1 MAMRI
6 TSKMMQ
12 NTSLRNLN
20 INKSLQEKLTNQM
33 STGKKIT
40 RPSDDPVIAIR
51 SLKLNSSLDKIDQY
65 YEKNASDAESWLEL
79 TQSALSTVNEILTND
94 IRKNIMSAKSSY
106 RTVEDREAVI
116 THLRKAMEEIYSTG
130 NADSG
135 GRSIFTG
142 YRTDMPLTLT
152 AAKTEHNRITEQFT
166 NDTIDKMTF
175 VYAGDINTINEGNFK
190 DVADI
195 DKERIS
201 SNEIWRKRLAYG
213 DLDLKQAKNPD
224 GTPMVDANGK
234 PVYESNIDIGYMSD
248 TVYDN
253 GEVKLSTTSMTAYVK
268 IGTDKV
274 PNEAVFTVT
283 DAAGQTINV
292 TVPRGMDTENNTGA
306 AGIIIKVAGGNTL
319 TTMPANMN
327 IKLSF
332 SEDGTIRF
340 ENNSTT
346 LNPKEAATIGSTVTK
361 NANGTSTV
369 EFDKKFETSFK
380 IESKNIYESGSNDAY
395 MSVVPV
401 KDADGNVTEDNG
413 NVISYIAETGEILF
427 GNTIAERFKHLPSD
441 TELRVTYD
449 KSDWKKGDLD
459 PVHYFYTEREG
470 KTASGK
476 EKTLVFNENFLDDPS
491 KNGRQIIEYDV
502 GNNQSL
508 QVNTT
513 ADEAFTHALGRDVE
527 EVISM
532 LEEYGSYQTSLAEV
546 EKLIKSEKYNGTD
559 DELKL
564 TRQKEALEQAMTR
577 VLDKINKRCDEL
589 VDDCDG
595 YFAKTQ
601 LAETDCG
608 SRLARLHMV
617 QNRLEMQQTN
627 FGELVSQN
635 EDADYTDLVIQLKSI
650 EMTYQAAL
658 SSISYT
664 MQTSLLDFIR

>member
-1 MAMRI
+1 MRI

-20 INKSLQEKLTNQM
+20 INKSLHEKLMNQS

-65 YEKNASDAESWLEL
+65 YEKNASDAESWLKL
-79 TQSALSTVNEILTND
+79 TDSALSTVNDILTND
-94 IRKNIMSAKSSY
+94 IRYNIMKAKSSY
-106 RTVEDREAVI
+106 TTVKDREAVI
-116 THLRKAMEEIYSTG
+116 THLRKAMEEICSTG

-152 AAKTEHNRITEQFT
+152 EAKKEYNRITEQFA

-175 VYAGDINTINEGNFK
+175 VYAGDIGTINEGNFK
-190 DVADI
+190 DVDDI
-195 DKERIS
+195 LTKEIT
-201 SNEIWRKRLAYG
+201 SNEIYRKRLAYG
-213 DLDLKQAKNPD
+213 DTDLNLKQK
-224 GTPMVDANGK
+224 VDANGD
-234 PVYESNIDIGYMSD
+234 PIFDADGNPEYEDISTLDIGYMSD
-248 TVYDN
+248 AKFDGTGVRM
-253 GEVKLSTTSMTAYVK
+253 STTSVSAYVSIDTSK
-268 IGTDKV
+268 I
-274 PNEAVFTVT
+274 PNEAVFKVT
-283 DAAGQTINV
+283 DSSTNTTVDFRIKKGQSAPIDDNGQPVTLTGNLANV
-292 TVPRGMDTENNTGA
+292 T
-306 AGIIIKVAGGNTL
+306 
-319 TTMPANMN
+319 
-327 IKLSF
+327 F
-332 SEDGTIRF
+332 SYGDDGTIKM
-340 ENNSTT
+340 ENK
-346 LNPKEAATIGSTVTK
+346 NPDLAPPETASIGSSVITG
-361 NANGTSTV
+361 ANGKKVVT
-369 EFDKKFETSFK
+369 FDKKFETSFTIDK
-380 IESKNIYESGSNDAY
+380 EHVFASGSNDAY
-395 MSVVPV
+395 MSVVGE
-401 KDADGNVTEDNG
+401 KND
-413 NVISYIAETGEILF
+413 NVISYIAETGELLF
-427 GNTIAERFKHLPSD
+427 GNAIAERFKHLPSD
-441 TELRVTYD
+441 TELRVSYE

-476 EKTLVFNENFLDDPS
+476 EKTLVFNEGFLDDPS

-513 ADEAFTHALGRDVE
+513 ADEAFSHALGRDVE

-532 LEEYGSYQTSLAEV
+532 LEEYGTYQNSLQEV
-546 EKLIKSEKYNGTD
+546 EKLINSEQYNGT
-559 DELKL
+559 EYEQKL
-564 TRQKEALEQAMTR
+564 TRQKEALEEAMTR

-589 VDDCDG
+589 VKDCDG
-595 YFAKTQ
+595 FFAKTQ

-608 SRLARLHMV
+608 ARLSRLEMV
-617 QNRLEMQQTN
+617 QSRLEMQQTN
-627 FGELVSQN
+627 FGELVSDN
-635 EDADYTDLVIQLKSI
+635 EDVDYTDLVIQLKSI

>member
-20 INKSLQEKLTNQM
+20 INKALQEKLTNQM

-79 TQSALSTVNEILTND
+79 TDSALSTVNSILTND
-94 IRKNIMSAKSSY
+94 IRNNIIAAKSSY
-106 RTVEDREAVI
+106 TTVKDREAVI

-152 AAKTEHNRITEQFT
+152 SPKTEYNRITEQFT

-175 VYAGDINTINEGNFK
+175 VYAGDIGTINEGNFK
-190 DVADI
+190 DVNVEEDF
-195 DKERIS
+195 KIS
-201 SNEIWRKRLAYG
+201 SNEIYRKRLAYG
-213 DLDLKQAKNPD
+213 DTDLNLKQATDPVTGEPAVDQD
-224 GTPMVDANGK
+224 GN
-234 PVYESNIDIGYMSD
+234 PVYESSTIDIGYMSD
-248 TVYDN
+248 AKVYGN
-253 GEVKLSTTSMTAYVK
+253 EVKISTTSVSAYVS
-268 IGTDKV
+268 INTDEI
-274 PNEAVFTVT
+274 PNEAVFRVTVT
-283 DAAGQTINV
+283 
-292 TVPRGMDTENNTGA
+292 E
-306 AGIIIKVAGGNTL
+306 AGGPTDYIVTIPKGKDSTMAPGDPSITITEADGTTPATWPAGL
-319 TTMPANMN
+319 T
-327 IKLSF
+327 F
-332 SEDGTIRF
+332 SYGDDGTIKMANDNL
-340 ENNSTT
+340 E
-346 LNPKEAATIGSTVTK
+346 PKETATIGSSVTK
-361 NANGTSTV
+361 DAKCKSVV
-369 EFDKKFETSFK
+369 EFDKKFETSFT
-380 IESKNIYESGSNDAY
+380 IEKDHVFASGSNDAY
-395 MSVVPV
+395 MSVVGD
-401 KDADGNVTEDNG
+401 KNENT
-413 NVISYIAETGEILF
+413 ISFIAETGEILF
-427 GNTIAERFKHLPSD
+427 GNAIAERFKHLPSD
-441 TELRVTYD
+441 TELRVSYD

-476 EKTLVFNENFLDDPS
+476 EKTLVFNEQFLDDPS

-513 ADEAFTHALGRDVE
+513 ADEAFSHALGRDVE

-532 LEEYGSYQTSLAEV
+532 LEEYGTYQTSLQEV
-546 EKLIKSEKYNGTD
+546 EKLINSEQYNGT
-559 DELKL
+559 EYEQQL
-564 TRQKEALEQAMTR
+564 TRQKEALEEAMTR
-577 VLDKINKRCDEL
+577 VLDKINKRCDAL

-595 YFAKTQ
+595 FFAKTQ

-608 SRLARLHMV
+608 ARLARLKLT

-627 FGELVSQN
+627 FGELVSEN

>member
-1 MAMRI
+1 MRI

-20 INKSLQEKLTNQM
+20 INKALQEKLTNQM

-79 TQSALSTVNEILTND
+79 TESALSTVNSILTND
-94 IRKNIMSAKSSY
+94 IRSNIIKAKSSY
-106 RTVEDREAVI
+106 TTVKDREAVI
-116 THLRKAMEEIYSTG
+116 THLRKAMEEICSTG

-152 AAKTEHNRITEQFT
+152 EAKKEYNRITEQFT

-175 VYAGDINTINEGNFK
+175 VYAGDIGTINEGNFK
-190 DVADI
+190 DVDDI
-195 DKERIS
+195 LTKEIT
-201 SNEIWRKRLAYG
+201 SNEIYRKRLAYG
-213 DLDLKQAKNPD
+213 DTDLNLKQK
-224 GTPMVDANGK
+224 VDANGD
-234 PVYESNIDIGYMSD
+234 PIFDADGNPEYEDISTLDIGYMSD
-248 TVYDN
+248 AKFDGTGVRM
-253 GEVKLSTTSMTAYVK
+253 STTSVSAYVSIDTSK
-268 IGTDKV
+268 I
-274 PNEAVFTVT
+274 PNEAVLTVT
-283 DAAGQTINV
+283 VADDTQSPYTVRVPKGKDSTDANATI
-292 TVPRGMDTENNTGA
+292 TTGNPA
-306 AGIIIKVAGGNTL
+306 TATTL
-319 TTMPANMN
+319 PTGLTC
-327 IKLSF
+327 SYGD
-332 SEDGTIRF
+332 DGTIKI
-340 ENNSTT
+340 ENKRPGVAPPETAS
-346 LNPKEAATIGSTVTK
+346 IGSNVTTDAK
-361 NANGTSTV
+361 GKKVVT
-369 EFDKKFETSFK
+369 FDKKFETSFTIDK
-380 IESKNIYESGSNDAY
+380 EHVFASGSNDAY
-395 MSVVPV
+395 MSVVGE
-401 KDADGNVTEDNG
+401 KND
-413 NVISYIAETGEILF
+413 NVISYIAETGELLF
-427 GNTIAERFKHLPSD
+427 GNAIAERFKHLPSD
-441 TELRVTYD
+441 TELRVSYE

-476 EKTLVFNENFLDDPS
+476 EKTLVFNEGFLDDPS

-513 ADEAFTHALGRDVE
+513 ADEAFSHALGRDVE

-532 LEEYGSYQTSLAEV
+532 LEEYGTYQNSLQEV
-546 EKLIKSEKYNGTD
+546 EKLINSEQYNGT
-559 DELKL
+559 EYEQKL
-564 TRQKEALEQAMTR
+564 TRQKEALEEAMTR

-589 VDDCDG
+589 VEDCDG
-595 YFAKTQ
+595 FFAKTQ

-608 SRLARLHMV
+608 ARLSRLRMV
-617 QNRLEMQQTN
+617 QSRLEMQQTN
-627 FGELVSQN
+627 FGELVSEN

>member
-1 MAMRI
+1 MATRI
-6 TSKMMQ
+6 TTKMMQ
-12 NTSLRNLN
+12 TTSLRNLN
-20 INKSLQEKLTNQM
+20 INKFRQEKLTNQM

-116 THLRKAMEEIYSTG
+116 THLRKAMEEIHSTG

-175 VYAGDINTINEGNFK
+175 VYAGDISTINEGNFK

-213 DLDLKQAKNPD
+213 DLDLKQVKDANGNP
-224 GTPMVDANGK
+224 VLDANGK
-234 PVYESNIDIGYMSD
+234 PTYESDIDIGYMSD
-248 TVYDN
+248 TVFD
-253 GEVKLSTTSMTAYVK
+253 GDGVKLSTTSMTAYVT
-268 IGTDKV
+268 INTDKV

-283 DAAGQTINV
+283 KDNNTVII
-292 TVPRGMDTENNTGA
+292 TVPKGMDTENNAGA
-306 AGIIIKVAGGNTL
+306 AGITIKDTAGNPA
-319 TTMPANMN
+319 TMPADT
-327 IKLSF
+327 KFSF
-332 SEDGTIRF
+332 GEDGTIRI
-340 ENNSTT
+340 ENNDPD
-346 LNPKEAATIGSTVTK
+346 LKPKEAATIGSTVTK
-361 NANGTSTV
+361 NADGTSTV

-401 KDADGNVTEDNG
+401 KDADGKVIESNE

-427 GNTIAERFKHLPSD
+427 GNAIAERFKHLPSD

-470 KTASGK
+470 RTASGK

-559 DELKL
+559 DETKL

-589 VDDCDG
+589 VKDCDG

-608 SRLARLHMV
+608 SRLARLQMV